1 MLIQTWSVPQM
12 MMLPELGV
20 LEMGVL
26 VPLMM
31 PGLSSRRCVVIVP
44 SFLPGSLLPG
54 LSNHR
59 PFRLGI
65 LVLALPSLTLLP
77 ERLQVLLL
85 WPVFPFLCWQFLSRC
100 SSRARH
106 RLCFRVR
113 REGPSRKG

>member
-44 SFLPGSLLPG
+44 PFLPGSLLPG

-85 WPVFPFLCWQFLSRC
+85 WPVFPFLCWQCPPRC
-100 SSRARH
+100 FSRARH
-106 RLCFRVR
+106 HLCFRVR
-113 REGPSRKG
+113 SEGPSRKG